1 VLTSAELH
9 PGLKV
14 VGWVCGI
21 TKDALWLSL
30 APEIKGRVHLLESA
44 ENPEA
49 LAAGFEQ
56 RFSIGQGL
64 AAVVLGVDAKQ
75 HTLDLSLRADRM
87 RKAIADPAAAA
98 AAAGSAAAAA
108 AAADKPAGGALVPGR
123 IVSVAGS
130 GVVVQ
135 LGPKTL
141 GVVALTDIQ
150 DTWVPNALAGLS
162 TGVYVRARVLAA
174 EGAKP
179 RSGGGSAAAA
189 VDSKGRVLLS
199 LKPSQGGLL
208 AAEEGTAEA
217 AALTAA
223 VAANKKQQQGAAA
236 AAAAADGLL
245 QADQLMVGSKV
256 STTVS
261 SSSASIPLFHACMV
275 YWRCLKL
282 LSLLCP

>member
-1 VLTSAELH
+1 LH

-14 VGWVCGI
+14 IGWVCGI

-30 APEIKGRVHLLESA
+30 APELKGRVHLLESA

-56 RFSIGQGL
+56 RFSMGQGL

-75 HTLDLSLRADRM
+75 HTLDLSLRADRL
-87 RKAIADPAAAA
+87 RRAISDPAAAA
-98 AAAGSAAAAA
+98 AAAGSTAAAAA
-108 AAADKPAGGALVPGR
+108 ATAADKPAGGALVPGR

-141 GVVALTDIQ
+141 GIVSLTDIH
-150 DTWVPNALAGLS
+150 DTWVTNALAGLS
-162 TGVYVRARVLAA
+162 AGVYVCARVLAA
-174 EGAKP
+174 DDAKP

-199 LKPSQGGLL
+199 LRPSQGGEL

-217 AALTAA
+217 EALAAAA
-223 VAANKKQQQGAAA
+223 AAAANNKQQQRAA

-245 QADQLMVGSKV
+245 QADQLAVGSKV
-256 STTVS
+256 SS
-261 SSSASIPLFHACMV
+261 RAWQQPGAMSAC
-275 YWRCLKL
+275 
-282 LSLLCP
+282 